1 MTKIDD
7 ALKTDITSDLKA
19 LISGFKLLT
28 TGLKE
33 DKGYVY
39 TLPDIESD
47 LSKIRLDL
55 NNIQKVLIDAENG
68 SDESSSDI
76 TTKINNIKSAVE
88 RLQESPITAE
98 VADIKELF
106 DHLNE
111 DIASISKRTNKLII
125 SSDELTKVLKANIA
139 SFTSLINTFEKQSRE
154 FYNSAFL
161 NDINTKIDAINKG
174 TNAILKSDQVLT
186 EAFMYMGEWIDSAS
200 DSFDEIKNDL
210 SKIKKNVLSE
220 DDSATEKLEISVKNL
235 SQRIDV
241 QEAKIDSVDDKLN
254 KIITQQNESKELK
267 SLLEYVASQVSVT
280 NEKII
285 ENDKL
290 SQKIASME
298 KQLKKIEKNLA
309 VITEYID
316 EEDAQDDEFYSDEP
330 VN

>member
-1 MTKIDD
+1 
-7 ALKTDITSDLKA
+7 
-19 LISGFKLLT
+19 
-28 TGLKE
+28 
-33 DKGYVY
+33 
-39 TLPDIESD
+39 
-47 LSKIRLDL
+47 
-55 NNIQKVLIDAENG
+55 
-68 SDESSSDI
+68 
-76 TTKINNIKSAVE
+76 
-88 RLQESPITAE
+88 
-98 VADIKELF
+98 
-106 DHLNE
+106 
-111 DIASISKRTNKLII
+111 
-125 SSDELTKVLKANIA
+125 
-139 SFTSLINTFEKQSRE
+139 
-154 FYNSAFL
+154 
-161 NDINTKIDAINKG
+161 
-174 TNAILKSDQVLT
+174 
-186 EAFMYMGEWIDSAS
+186 MYMGEWIDSAS

>member
-1 MTKIDD
+1 MKRSYDFMKNTIFQTPVCQLKELNNLFIELTEKNCNQHCRHCYIDFPLNKNVKDFISID
-7 ALKTDITSDLKA
+7 AVKEA
-19 LISGFKLLT
+19 LIDTKKENIECIYLTGAEPMTHPDFNSILRACLKRSNVCIFTNGTFINEKKVRFLKRVEEESSYEIIFKL
-28 TGLKE
+28 
-33 DKGYVY
+33 
-39 TLPDIESD
+39 S
-47 LSKIRLDL
+47 
-55 NNIQKVLIDAENG
+55 ID
-68 SDESSSDI
+68 
-76 TTKINNIKSAVE
+76 
-88 RLQESPITAE
+88 
-98 VADIKELF
+98 
-106 DHLNE
+106 H
-111 DIASISKRTNKLII
+111 
-125 SSDELTKVLKANIA
+125 
-139 SFTSLINTFEKQSRE
+139 
-154 FYNSAFL
+154 
-161 NDINTKIDAINKG
+161 
-174 TNAILKSDQVLT
+174 
-186 EAFMYMGEWIDSAS
+186 
-200 DSFDEIKNDL
+200 FDEIKNDL

>member
-1 MTKIDD
+1 
-7 ALKTDITSDLKA
+7 
-19 LISGFKLLT
+19 
-28 TGLKE
+28 
-33 DKGYVY
+33 
-39 TLPDIESD
+39 
-47 LSKIRLDL
+47 
-55 NNIQKVLIDAENG
+55 
-68 SDESSSDI
+68 
-76 TTKINNIKSAVE
+76 
-88 RLQESPITAE
+88 
-98 VADIKELF
+98 
-106 DHLNE
+106 
-111 DIASISKRTNKLII
+111 
-125 SSDELTKVLKANIA
+125 
-139 SFTSLINTFEKQSRE
+139 
-154 FYNSAFL
+154 
-161 NDINTKIDAINKG
+161 
-174 TNAILKSDQVLT
+174 
-186 EAFMYMGEWIDSAS
+186 MYMGEWIDSAS

-316 EEDAQDDEFYSDEP
+316 EEDAQDDEFYSDVP

>member
-1 MTKIDD
+1 M
-7 ALKTDITSDLKA
+7 
-19 LISGFKLLT
+19 
-28 TGLKE
+28 
-33 DKGYVY
+33 
-39 TLPDIESD
+39 
-47 LSKIRLDL
+47 
-55 NNIQKVLIDAENG
+55 
-68 SDESSSDI
+68 
-76 TTKINNIKSAVE
+76 
-88 RLQESPITAE
+88 
-98 VADIKELF
+98 
-106 DHLNE
+106 
-111 DIASISKRTNKLII
+111 
-125 SSDELTKVLKANIA
+125 
-139 SFTSLINTFEKQSRE
+139 
-154 FYNSAFL
+154 
-161 NDINTKIDAINKG
+161 
-174 TNAILKSDQVLT
+174 
-186 EAFMYMGEWIDSAS
+186 
-200 DSFDEIKNDL
+200 
-210 SKIKKNVLSE
+210 LSE

>member
-1 MTKIDD
+1 
-7 ALKTDITSDLKA
+7 
-19 LISGFKLLT
+19 
-28 TGLKE
+28 
-33 DKGYVY
+33 
-39 TLPDIESD
+39 
-47 LSKIRLDL
+47 
-55 NNIQKVLIDAENG
+55 
-68 SDESSSDI
+68 
-76 TTKINNIKSAVE
+76 
-88 RLQESPITAE
+88 
-98 VADIKELF
+98 
-106 DHLNE
+106 
-111 DIASISKRTNKLII
+111 
-125 SSDELTKVLKANIA
+125 
-139 SFTSLINTFEKQSRE
+139 
-154 FYNSAFL
+154 
-161 NDINTKIDAINKG
+161 
-174 TNAILKSDQVLT
+174 
-186 EAFMYMGEWIDSAS
+186 MGEWIDSAS